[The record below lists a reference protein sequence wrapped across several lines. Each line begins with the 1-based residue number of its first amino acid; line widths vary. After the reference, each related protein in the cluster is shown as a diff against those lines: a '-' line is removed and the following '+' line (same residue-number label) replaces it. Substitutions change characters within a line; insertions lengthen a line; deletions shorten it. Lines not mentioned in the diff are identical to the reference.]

1 MALNSHENSLIGDVK
16 NMKTARERAISL
28 LIELSVEEKLYQ
40 LSGEMMFEVEEDY
53 EEKRNPMHGTY
64 RNPGHF
70 LHASLGRT
78 ARPSEVAARIN
89 RDVKLSIEAQPHKIP
104 PIEHGEALHG
114 AQWGMAT
121 VFPQPI
127 SMASTFDDEIVEQI
141 ADAIGKECAAVGV
154 RQALSPV
161 VNIVRDCR
169 WGRTIETYGEDV
181 LLNCNMGVA
190 MCKGL
195 EQNGVVAT
203 PKHFVDNYSYGGR
216 DSNASDMSERIL
228 REVYLKPFEKCIK
241 EGGAQ
246 SVMAA
251 YNSWDGIPCSCNKT
265 LLTDIL
271 RKEWGFSGFVV
282 SDYCG
287 MQGVA
292 GSHYYATE
300 EWEAQAKCVQA
311 GLEVNLPFGS
321 YEMLKK
327 AYDEGLL
334 SDEVIDEAVLRV
346 LTVKFRIGLFDNP
359 YVDEKKADEIVRCE
373 AHKQISLQA
382 ARESIVLLKN
392 EGTLPLKK
400 ETLKKIAVFGASA
413 NILPVGHNYT
423 GPYKVGFRA
432 DDVDTPLEYLKKYLG
447 EQTEVI
453 FATDDK
459 IEEIASECDVALYFT
474 TVVEG
479 EGMDRSELKLPS
491 YTSVAQEDEN
501 ALIVDKR
508 EVKVTVNQEESIQKM
523 VATNKNSVVI
533 LLNGSPVDMTN
544 WMNGCS
550 AILEAWYPGEQ
561 GAQAICEILFGEF
574 SPSAKLPISIPK
586 NVGQLP
592 LFYAYK
598 PSGRGYGYN
607 ENDGKPLY
615 PFGYGLSFT
624 KFDLI
629 NFGYEIRDNKVD
641 VHFDIENIGDYDGAE
656 VVQIYLGAKHCEVV
670 MPVKEL
676 KAYKRI
682 DLNKKEK
689 KHITIEVPTEA
700 FFYYDQK
707 LVYGMHNGD
716 YEIMI
721 ATSSEDILDTFAVK
735 VREGRIVQ

>member
-1 MALNSHENSLIGDVK
+1 MNSAK
-16 NMKTARERAISL
+16 ERALAL
-28 LIELSVEEKLYQ
+28 LKELSVEEKLYQ
-40 LSGEMMFEVEEDY
+40 LSGEMIFEIGENY
-53 EEKRNPMHGTY
+53 EERRNPMHGNY

-70 LHASLGRT
+70 MHATLGRPVG
-78 ARPSEVAARIN
+78 PSAVAARIN
-89 RDVKLSIEAQPHKIP
+89 RDVALSIEAQPHKIP
-104 PIEHGEALHG
+104 PIEHGESLHG

-127 SMASTFDDEIVEQI
+127 SMASTFDDEIVGQI
-141 ADAIGKECAAVGV
+141 ADAIGKECVAVGV
-154 RQALSPV
+154 RQVLSPV
-161 VNIVRDCR
+161 VNIARDCR
-169 WGRTIETYGEDV
+169 WGRTIETFGEDV

-195 EQNGVVAT
+195 EQNGVIAT
-203 PKHFVDNYSYGGR
+203 PKHFADNYAHGGR
-216 DSNASDMSERIL
+216 DSNASETSERTM

-251 YNSWDGIPCSCNKT
+251 YNSWDGVPCSCNKK

-271 RKEWGFSGFVV
+271 REEWGFSGFVV
-282 SDYCG
+282 SDYWG

-292 GSHYYATE
+292 NAHHYVDE
-300 EWEAQAKCVQA
+300 EWKAQAKCVQA
-311 GLEVNLPFGS
+311 GLEVNLPLGS
-321 YEMLKK
+321 YETLKK
-327 AYDEGLL
+327 AYDEGVLT
-334 SDEVIDEAVLRV
+334 DEVLDEAVLRV
-346 LTVKFRIGLFDNP
+346 LTVKFRIGLFDHP

-373 AHKQISLQA
+373 AHKKISLQA

-392 EGTLPLKK
+392 EGILPLKK
-400 ETLKKIAVFGASA
+400 ENLKKIAVFGASA
-413 NILPVGHNYT
+413 DILPVGHNYT
-423 GPYKVGFRA
+423 GPYKVGFLA
-432 DDVDTPLEYLKKYLG
+432 DDVDTPLAYLKKYLG
-447 EQTEVI
+447 EQVEVI
-453 FATDDK
+453 FAPDDK
-459 IEEIASECDVALYFT
+459 IDEIASECDVVFYFT

-479 EGMDRSELKLPS
+479 EGMDRSELRLPS
-491 YTSVAQEDEN
+491 YTAVAQEDEN

-508 EVKVTVNQEESIQKM
+508 EVKVTVNQEDSIQKM
-523 VATNKNSVVI
+523 AAANKNSVVI
-533 LLNGSPVDMTN
+533 LLNGSPVDMTS
-544 WMNGCS
+544 WMNGCN

-615 PFGYGLSFT
+615 PFGYGLSYT
-624 KFDLI
+624 KFDLT
-629 NFGYEIRDNKVD
+629 NFGYEMIDNKVE
-641 VHFDIENIGDYDGAE
+641 VHFDIENIGAHDGAE
-656 VVQIYLGAKHCEVV
+656 VVQIYLGGTNCDVV

-682 DLNKKEK
+682 DLKKKEK
-689 KHITIEVPTEA
+689 KHVTIEVPTEA
-700 FFYYDQK
+700 FFYYDQR
-707 LVYGMHNGD
+707 LVYGMHDGD

-721 ATSSEDILDTFAVK
+721 ATSVEDILDSFTVK
-735 VREGRIVQ
+735 VREGNLTI